1 MSQDDKMRSADGG
14 YLWFFTKYD
23 IYDRV
28 VYTGTLKRTSSR
40 SIIQNEFNAISHPNM
55 NEVRTTS
62 AFSGNGVSVY
72 YTNQAY
78 PYITTGTNYTVNT
91 INYYD
96 SYSNISVS
104 APPSTVY
111 GETVTTVVKSLPV
124 VTWVRVIDESNPNKY
139 IRTTNGYDKK
149 ARLIYSYV
157 NDTYSQYTQTTLL
170 DLDFTGKVLKQ
181 KTTHV
186 KQINGQPQSKVVVD
200 YFNYDHMGRVLKH
213 TQNGNEADSNRE
225 LIASNTYDELGVLV
239 KKGVGG
245 NQLASLPLQTV
256 DYAFTVRGW
265 LK

>member
-1 MSQDDKMRSADGG
+1 
-14 YLWFFTKYD
+14 
-23 IYDRV
+23 
-28 VYTGTLKRTSSR
+28 
-40 SIIQNEFNAISHPNM
+40 
-55 NEVRTTS
+55 
-62 AFSGNGVSVY
+62 
-72 YTNQAY
+72 
-78 PYITTGTNYTVNT
+78 NYTVNT

-265 LK
+265 LKSINNPDAKLTDDLFAFKINYNDPTLGSTSLYNGNIS